1 MFTIDAIN
9 TLAFA
14 GVVLFMGYAI
24 RDRVPLLARLNIPA
38 PVVGGLIVS
47 VVMTAGYA
55 RGQVPFAFD
64 TTWQTPLMIAFFTS
78 VGFGASLGLLKR
90 GGPLVFLFLAISSA
104 FTVLQNLLGAGI
116 AVALGQPPLLGVL
129 AGSVTLA
136 GGPATGLAFAPLF
149 EQAGVVSAETVAV
162 AAAMAGIVCG
172 GLLGGPVGTWLIE
185 RKTTAP
191 GAGRSARAGTPLAHQ
206 VVEQAID
213 PPFDDRATPAGS
225 DREAYALMKA
235 TALILFAMWVG
246 SGISAWL
253 TQQGIVLPAYIG
265 AMLVAIVLRNI
276 DEATG
281 VFGLSQAIIDDI
293 GSVALA
299 FFLVLALMTLKLWQL
314 VGLALPLAI
323 LLVAQV
329 ALLIAIAPWF
339 IFRAMGRDYDAAVMT
354 SGFIGFMLGTTANA
368 MANMEALVER
378 YGPAPQAFLVV
389 PMVGAFFIDVSNNLI
404 ITVFLNLLGTP

>member
-1 MFTIDAIN
+1 MAARTSDARGRSRGRHGGQSEEGPRKRRVSSHGVFTIDAIN

-47 VVMTAGYA
+47 AVMTVGHV
-55 RGQVPFAFD
+55 RGQVPFVFD

-104 FTVLQNLLGAGI
+104 FTVFQNVLGAGL

-162 AAAMAGIVCG
+162 AAAMAGIVAG

-185 RKTTAP
+185 RKTTPP
-191 GAGRSARAGTPLAHQ
+191 GTGGSARTGTAGSAPLAHH
-206 VVEQAID
+206 VVERAID
-213 PPFDDRATPAGS
+213 GPADATPTPPGD

-281 VFGLSQAIIDDI
+281 IFRLSQAIIDDI
-293 GSVALA
+293 GS
-299 FFLVLALMTLKLWQL
+299 
-314 VGLALPLAI
+314 
-323 LLVAQV
+323 
-329 ALLIAIAPWF
+329 
-339 IFRAMGRDYDAAVMT
+339 
-354 SGFIGFMLGTTANA
+354 
-368 MANMEALVER
+368 
-378 YGPAPQAFLVV
+378 
-389 PMVGAFFIDVSNNLI
+389 
-404 ITVFLNLLGTP
+404 